1 MDGVTGYKR
10 EAKWNI
16 ATYRRDEE
24 APNLKLTMAQSQESK
39 GLPLPVTQ
47 QLPVT
52 QCLGELAAPRQ
63 QMKMTFYR
71 SRVAGM
77 EHVKYTVFLQFLI
90 ITALIQHS
98 DGSCS
103 ACSDDRCAKVQT
115 IYGSNDTIV
124 YQRSNPIENLTS
136 CSTTSAPP
144 PQSQRCVVCL
154 ADIRDIILFCSD
166 SWEAAGLL
174 DWEVDGIRLRNIFM
188 VDCPAMKTVDR
199 VTDLIPGEISG
210 TLNPGGIAGI
220 VVSCAVIGLVSVLGI
235 RFCYRKIERDR
246 QERRWGTNLTNPIP
260 QA

>member
-1 MDGVTGYKR
+1 
-10 EAKWNI
+10 
-16 ATYRRDEE
+16 
-24 APNLKLTMAQSQESK
+24 
-39 GLPLPVTQ
+39 
-47 QLPVT
+47 
-52 QCLGELAAPRQ
+52 
-63 QMKMTFYR
+63 
-71 SRVAGM
+71 M
-77 EHVKYTVFLQFLI
+77 EHVKYNVFLQFLI

-124 YQRSNPIENLTS
+124 YQRN
-136 CSTTSAPP
+136 
-144 PQSQRCVVCL
+144 
-154 ADIRDIILFCSD
+154 

-220 VVSCAVIGLVSVLGI
+220 VVSCAVIGLVVVLGI
-235 RFCYRKIERDR
+235 CFCYRKIERDR
-246 QERRWGTNLTNPIP
+246 QERRWGTNLTKPIP
-260 QA
+260 QVMGLNLCRCQKYEEHAVEHLGEEQ